1 MNKICIAGRIVKDPE
16 LRTTNSGTEVCGFTV
31 AVDRRMRSG
40 EEKITDFI
48 DCTAWGK
55 TGVFVSTY
63 FHKGDGINLDGRME
77 SRKWA
82 DKDGNNRVSWGV
94 TCDNVEFPHGNSR
107 HSGQDGGNIHDA
119 SAGSGDANGF
129 TEVVGVEDLPF

>member
-1 MNKICIAGRIVKDPE
+1 MNKICITGRIVRDPE
-16 LRTTNSGTEVCGFTV
+16 LRTTNSGTEVCSFTV
-31 AVDRRMRSG
+31 AVDRRIKSG

-63 FHKGDGINLDGRME
+63 FHKGDGINLDGRLE

-82 DKDGNNRVSWGV
+82 DKEGNNRVSWGV
-94 TCDNVEFPHGNSR
+94 TCDNVEFPHGKAR
-107 HSGQDGGNIHDA
+107 GNTQEGYT
-119 SAGSGDANGF
+119 GSVNADGF